1 MASGGI
7 NRFYKERKKSSVGKP
22 SPSFKDKKSVGSPT
36 ATVGA
41 LIPSEDDGSEDRL
54 RQFDLDWRYSPC
66 IGMTRME
73 HWNRAMEMGLQ
84 PPTDRMAPR
93 GSGNLQVG
101 GELVRTSFTTDLDEL
116 RTIILML
123 EIA

>member
-7 NRFYKERKKSSVGKP
+7 NRFYKERKKSSVAKP

-54 RQFDLDWRYSPC
+54 RQFDLDWRYGPC

-73 HWNRAMEMGLQ
+73 RWNRATEMGLQ
-84 PPTDRMAPR
+84 PPTDVKHLLLRSK
-93 GSGNLQVG
+93 SG
-101 GELVRTSFTTDLDEL
+101 DE
-116 RTIILML
+116 RAAS
-123 EIA
+123 EIPCLWAGRN